1 MAIFNSYVCLPEGTS
16 IFVCWTFHS
25 CQNVFPSFSRVISY
39 TWSTSLMGLLPG
51 HCKMLQVSF
60 IFQFPLFKVD
70 IHWLSYLHW
79 GLHILNPIRFCWFLP
94 WYPWKSRVS
103 ICLLCN
109 VLSIQAVLNTK
120 QFSSLA
126 TCSFGSS
133 YNTPKEKRRLKAIR
147 DGKEVGLGM
156 AKLTF
161 GRCFFY
167 R

>member
-1 MAIFNSYVCLPEGTS
+1 MFVYQRVLPYLFAGLS
-16 IFVCWTFHS
+16 IHVRMC
-25 CQNVFPSFSRVISY
+25 SRLSA
-39 TWSTSLMGLLPG
+39 GLFLTHG
-51 HCKMLQVSF
+51 AQVSWDYCLV
-60 IFQFPLFKVD
+60 IARCCKYHLFSNSHFLKL
-70 IHWLSYLHW
+70 ISNWLSYLHW